1 MKILEL
7 KLPPLVQLLLAGAAM
22 WLLSRV
28 APQFS
33 FAVAG
38 SWIVAVSLA
47 CLGLVIGLA
56 GVLAFRAARTTVDP
70 RFPDKASAIVTVGV
84 YRWTRNPMYLGLLCV
99 LAAWGI
105 FLGNLVSL
113 ACLPAFVLYMNRF
126 QIGPEERAMDSL
138 FGNAYQTYKKSVRR
152 WI

>member
-38 SWIVAVSLA
+38 SWIIAVSLA

-56 GVLAFRAARTTVDP
+56 GVLAFRSARTTVDP

-84 YRWTRNPMYLGLLCV
+84 YRWTRNPMYLGLVCILSG
-99 LAAWGI
+99 WGV
-105 FLGNLVSL
+105 FLGNFLSL

-126 QIGPEERAMDSL
+126 QIGPEERAMDSI
-138 FGNAYQTYKKSVRR
+138 FGSEYSAYKSSVRR